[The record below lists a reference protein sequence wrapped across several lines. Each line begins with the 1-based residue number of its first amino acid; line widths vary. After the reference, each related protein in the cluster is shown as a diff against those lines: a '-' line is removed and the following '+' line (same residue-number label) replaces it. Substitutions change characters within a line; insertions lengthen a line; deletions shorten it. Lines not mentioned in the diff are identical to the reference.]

1 MRAVVARRFRNYG
14 AVRTDPGP
22 RRTPGCRAAPE
33 DSRDLALGHA
43 LLDLRGVGAR
53 DRALLP
59 ARRRTGTA
67 PTPLTGARRRDR
79 GVRRT
84 SADRRAAG
92 GSVRPHGRTAPR
104 KTTALR
110 RAPLAFGGWVH
121 GMYVQIVSSVT
132 SYTLGG
138 VRGVSFALAA
148 STDRRAVDAA
158 VHRVV
163 RFLRFQ
169 RAFTRSTNRA
179 RRHPW
184 LFFLASAPKVANGS

>member
-67 PTPLTGARRRDR
+67 PTPLLELDDETVGR
-79 GVRRT
+79 GELRRT
-84 SADRRAAG
+84 DEPPEEA
-92 GSVRPHGRTAPR
+92 
-104 KTTALR
+104 
-110 RAPLAFGGWVH
+110 
-121 GMYVQIVSSVT
+121 
-132 SYTLGG
+132 
-138 VRGVSFALAA
+138 
-148 STDRRAVDAA
+148 
-158 VHRVV
+158 
-163 RFLRFQ
+163 
-169 RAFTRSTNRA
+169 
-179 RRHPW
+179 
-184 LFFLASAPKVANGS
+184 